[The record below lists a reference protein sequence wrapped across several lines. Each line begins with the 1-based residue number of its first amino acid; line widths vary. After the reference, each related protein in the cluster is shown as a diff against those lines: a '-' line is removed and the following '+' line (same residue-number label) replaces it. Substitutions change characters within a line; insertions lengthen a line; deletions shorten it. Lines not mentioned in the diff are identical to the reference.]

1 MDTLIY
7 DGDCAFCLRCVQ
19 WMQKHF
25 KQVPQIVAW
34 QQADL
39 GALGVTAEQCQTAV
53 QWVSADATQIL
64 SAHKAI
70 ARVCKDAG
78 GLITAAGYAMSLPV
92 VSPIAGVVYRWVAR
106 NRQKMPGGTAACAVD
121 FEKKSK

>member
-1 MDTLIY
+1 MNTLIY

-25 KQVPQIVAW
+25 KRVPQIIAW

-39 GALGVTAEQCQTAV
+39 VRMGLTTEQCQTAV
-53 QWVSADATQIL
+53 QWVSEDSKQTL
-64 SAHKAI
+64 SAHKAV

-78 GLITAAGYAMSLPV
+78 GLITVVGWLMSMPV
-92 VSPIAGVVYRWVAR
+92 VSSMAGVVYRWVAR
-106 NRQKMPGGTAACAVD
+106 NRQNMPGGTAACAID
-121 FEKKSK
+121 FEKKN

>member
-1 MDTLIY
+1 
-7 DGDCAFCLRCVQ
+7 
-19 WMQKHF
+19 MQKHF
-25 KQVPQIVAW
+25 KRVPHIVAW

-39 GALGVTAEQCQTAV
+39 GTLGVTAEQCQTAV
-53 QWVSADATQIL
+53 QWVSADLTRIL

-78 GLITAAGYAMSLPV
+78 GMITVAGWLMSMPV

-106 NRQKMPGGTAACAVD
+106 NRQKMPGGTAACAID
-121 FEKKSK
+121 FEKQI

>member
-25 KQVPQIVAW
+25 KRVPRIVAW

-39 GALGVTAEQCQTAV
+39 GMLGVTAEQCQKAV
-53 QWVSADATQIL
+53 QWVSADSTQIL

-78 GLITAAGYAMSLPV
+78 GMITVAGWLMSMPV
-92 VSPIAGVVYRWVAR
+92 VSLIAGVVYRWVAR
-106 NRQKMPGGTAACAVD
+106 NRQKMPGGTAACAID
-121 FEKKSK
+121 FEKKI

>member
-1 MDTLIY
+1 
-7 DGDCAFCLRCVQ
+7 
-19 WMQKHF
+19 MQKHF
-25 KQVPQIVAW
+25 KRVPQIVAW

-39 GALGVTAEQCQTAV
+39 AALGVTAEQCQTAV
-53 QWVSADATQIL
+53 QWVSADASRTL

-78 GLITAAGYAMSLPV
+78 GLITVAGWFMSMPV

-106 NRQKMPGGTAACAVD
+106 NRQKMPGGTAACAID
-121 FEKKSK
+121 FEKRS

>member
-25 KQVPQIVAW
+25 TRVPQIVAW

-39 GALGVTAEQCQTAV
+39 AALGVTAEQCQIAV
-53 QWVSADATQIL
+53 QWVSADSTRIL
-64 SAHKAI
+64 SAHKAV

-78 GLITAAGYAMSLPV
+78 GLITVAGWLMSMPV

-106 NRQKMPGGTAACAVD
+106 NRQKMPGGTAACAIDV
-121 FEKKSK
+121 EKKI

>member
-1 MDTLIY
+1 MNTLIY

-25 KQVPQIVAW
+25 KHVPQIVAW

-39 GALGVTAEQCQTAV
+39 AQMGLTTEQCQTAV
-53 QWVSADATQIL
+53 QWVSEDSNQIL
-64 SAHKAI
+64 SAHKAV

-78 GLITAAGYAMSLPV
+78 GLIIVAGWLMSMPL
-92 VSPIAGVVYRWVAR
+92 VSQVAGIVYRWVAR
-106 NRQKMPGGTAACAVD
+106 NRQKMPGGTAACAID
-121 FEKKSK
+121 FEKKS

>member
-25 KQVPQIVAW
+25 TRVPQIVAW

-39 GALGVTAEQCQTAV
+39 AALGVTAEQCQIAV
-53 QWVSADATQIL
+53 QWVSADSTRVL
-64 SAHKAI
+64 SAHKAV

-78 GLITAAGYAMSLPV
+78 GVFTVAGYAMSLPV

-106 NRQKMPGGTAACAVD
+106 NRQKMPGGTAACAID
-121 FEKKSK
+121 YEKRI

>member
-1 MDTLIY
+1 MNTLIY

-25 KQVPQIVAW
+25 KRVPRIVAW

-39 GALGVTAEQCQTAV
+39 AQMGLTTEQCQTAV
-53 QWVSADATQIL
+53 QWVSEDSKQTL
-64 SAHKAI
+64 SAHKAV

-78 GLITAAGYAMSLPV
+78 GLITVVGWLMSMPV
-92 VSPIAGVVYRWVAR
+92 VSSMAGVVYRWVAR
-106 NRQKMPGGTAACAVD
+106 NRQNMPGGTAACAID
-121 FEKKSK
+121 FEKKN

>member
-1 MDTLIY
+1 
-7 DGDCAFCLRCVQ
+7 
-19 WMQKHF
+19 MQKHF
-25 KQVPQIVAW
+25 KRVPRIVAW

-39 GALGVTAEQCQTAV
+39 GTLGVTAEQCQKAV
-53 QWVSADATQIL
+53 QWVSADSTQIL

-78 GLITAAGYAMSLPV
+78 GVFTVAGYAMSLPV

-106 NRQKMPGGTAACAVD
+106 NRQKMPGGTAACAID
-121 FEKKSK
+121 FEKKI

>member
-1 MDTLIY
+1 MHTLIY

-25 KQVPQIVAW
+25 IRVPHIVTW

-39 GALGVTAEQCQTAV
+39 VQLGLTAKQCQTAV
-53 QWVSADATQIL
+53 QWVSADSSQIL

-78 GLITAAGYAMSLPV
+78 GLITVVGWLMSLPV
-92 VSPIAGVVYRWVAR
+92 VSPLAGFVYRLVAR
-106 NRQKMPGGTAACAVD
+106 NRQCI
-121 FEKKSK
+121 

>member
-1 MDTLIY
+1 MNTLIY

-25 KQVPQIVAW
+25 KRVPQIVAW

-39 GALGVTAEQCQTAV
+39 AALGVTAEQCHTAV
-53 QWVSADATQIL
+53 QWVSADSSRRL

-78 GLITAAGYAMSLPV
+78 GLITVAGWLMSMPV

-106 NRQKMPGGTAACAVD
+106 NRQKMPGGTAACAID
-121 FEKKSK
+121 FEKKS

>member
-1 MDTLIY
+1 
-7 DGDCAFCLRCVQ
+7 
-19 WMQKHF
+19 MQKHF
-25 KQVPQIVAW
+25 KRVPQIVAW

-39 GALGVTAEQCQTAV
+39 AMLGVTAEQCQTAV
-53 QWVSADATQIL
+53 QWVSADSSRRL

-78 GLITAAGYAMSLPV
+78 GLITVAGWLMSMPV

-106 NRQKMPGGTAACAVD
+106 NRQKMPGGTAACAID
-121 FEKKSK
+121 FEKKS

>member
-1 MDTLIY
+1 MNTLIY

-25 KQVPQIVAW
+25 KRVPRIVAW

-39 GALGVTAEQCQTAV
+39 AQMGLTTEQCQTAV
-53 QWVSADATQIL
+53 QWVSEDSNQIL
-64 SAHKAI
+64 SAHKAV

-78 GLITAAGYAMSLPV
+78 GLITLAGYAMSLPV
-92 VSPIAGVVYRWVAR
+92 VSSIAGVVYRWVAR
-106 NRQKMPGGTAACAVD
+106 NRQKMPGGTAACAID
-121 FEKKSK
+121 FEKKS

>member
-1 MDTLIY
+1 MNTLIY

-25 KQVPQIVAW
+25 TCVPQIVAW

-39 GALGVTAEQCQTAV
+39 AKLGLTAEQCQTAV
-53 QWVSADATQIL
+53 QWVSADSLHIL

-78 GLITAAGYAMSLPV
+78 GIITVAGWLMSLPV
-92 VSPIAGVVYRWVAR
+92 VSPLAGFVYRWVAR
-106 NRQKMPGGTAACAVD
+106 NRQKMPGGTTQC
-121 FEKKSK
+121 EIR